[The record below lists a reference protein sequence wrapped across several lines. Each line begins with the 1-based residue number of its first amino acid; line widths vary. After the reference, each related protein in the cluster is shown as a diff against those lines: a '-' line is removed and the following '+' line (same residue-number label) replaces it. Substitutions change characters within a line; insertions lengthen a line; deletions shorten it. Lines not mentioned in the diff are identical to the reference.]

1 MTRLGKEIK
10 KARIEKEMSQQ
21 ALGLATGIP
30 YRHLS
35 AIERGDINPRWDTVV
50 KLARVLDLHLDM
62 VAWDTD
68 REAQGL
74 DGSSAYA

>member
-21 ALGLATGIP
+21 ALEALTGIA

-50 KLARVLDLHLDM
+50 KIAYALDLSLDM
-62 VAWDTD
+62 VAWETS
-68 REAQGL
+68 RETPEVAH
-74 DGSSAYA
+74 A

>member
-10 KARIEKEMSQQ
+10 KARIEKELSQQ
-21 ALGLATGIP
+21 AVEALTGIP

-50 KLARVLDLHLDM
+50 KLAMALDIHLDV
-62 VAWDTD
+62 VAWETD
-68 REAQGL
+68 RETREVPHV
-74 DGSSAYA
+74 